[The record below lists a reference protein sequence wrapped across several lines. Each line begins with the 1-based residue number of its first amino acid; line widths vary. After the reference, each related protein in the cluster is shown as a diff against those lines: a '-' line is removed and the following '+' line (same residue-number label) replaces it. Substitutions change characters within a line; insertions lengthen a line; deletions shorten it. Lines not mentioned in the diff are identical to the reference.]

1 MTWSF
6 RTRQALTI
14 ARLELRRVFFAK
26 RSLWVYLLA
35 LFPLLPFTGHG
46 LSVTWRQ
53 QRWATQVTPREK
65 LETVAEGQTL
75 DEVRRALGKPLAEG
89 GWTDDDDKVEHRW
102 MNLYDGRRRHRLYFR
117 SGILHEFNSESL
129 VDFDQDR
136 AVYASMFQH
145 FYLRLAIFF
154 GCLGIFMNLFR
165 GEMLDKTLHYWLLA
179 PVRRETLL
187 AGKYLAGLAASS
199 LIFAAGTALCFYG
212 TLWYQDAAELRNYWS
227 TQGPSHLIW
236 YVATAALACVGYGS
250 VFLAAGLLVR
260 NPIVPAAVLLV
271 WESIHGFLPAML
283 QKFSVLYYVQS
294 ICPVPA
300 VPLDDG
306 APALV
311 RMLLAPSEPA
321 PAWQAAIG
329 LGLVTLLVLWAAAR
343 AVRRLELQYGTD

>member
-6 RTRQALTI
+6 RVRQALII

-46 LSVTWRQ
+46 LSVSYRRQ
-53 QRWATQVTPREK
+53 QWASTVTPREK
-65 LETVAEGQTL
+65 LETVSEGQTL
-75 DEVRRALGKPLAEG
+75 EEVRRALGKPVRERD
-89 GWTDDDDKVEHRW
+89 WTDREDKIENLW
-102 MNLYDGRRRHRLYFR
+102 MTYYDGQRRHSLHFR
-117 SGILHEFNSESL
+117 NGILQDIDSDPL
-129 VDFDQDR
+129 VDFDEDR
-136 AVYASMFQH
+136 AIYATMFQN

-179 PVRRETLL
+179 PARRETLL

-199 LIFAAGTALCFYG
+199 LIFAAGTAICFYG
-212 TLWYQDAAELRNYWS
+212 TLWYQDAAELRNYWA
-227 TQGPSHLIW
+227 TQGPAHLFW
-236 YVATAALACVGYGS
+236 YIAASALACVGYGS

-260 NPIVPAAVLLV
+260 NPIIPAAVLLL

-300 VPLDDG
+300 VPFDG
-306 APALV
+306 DTPALV
-311 RMLLAPSEPA
+311 KLLFAPSEPA

-329 LGLVTLLVLWAAAR
+329 LCFVTLLVLWAAAR